1 MKLALPIILAFVFA
15 LPAVAQVNVRGYTR
29 KDGTYVAPHI
39 RSSPN
44 GTKADNYGPSS
55 SSPLYSGRGSVTPPS
70 TRDSD
75 RDGIAN
81 MYDSDDNNN
90 GRHDDNDRSQYG
102 LGSSYSQPSTSTF
115 GSTFGQPF
123 GSSSPFGSK
132 ESAKPFGY

>member
-1 MKLALPIILAFVFA
+1 MKLALPLLIALAIA
-15 LPAVAQVNVRGYTR
+15 APATAQVSVGGYTK

-55 SSPLYSGRGSVTPPS
+55 SSPLYTGRGSVTPPS

-81 MYDSDDNNN
+81 MYDRDDNNN
-90 GRHDDNDRSQYG
+90 GIGDDSDRSQYG
-102 LGSSYSQPSTSTF
+102 RGSSSLGGAY
-115 GSTFGQPF
+115 QPF
-123 GSSSPFGSK
+123 GTT
-132 ESAKPFGY
+132 KPKSNWPN